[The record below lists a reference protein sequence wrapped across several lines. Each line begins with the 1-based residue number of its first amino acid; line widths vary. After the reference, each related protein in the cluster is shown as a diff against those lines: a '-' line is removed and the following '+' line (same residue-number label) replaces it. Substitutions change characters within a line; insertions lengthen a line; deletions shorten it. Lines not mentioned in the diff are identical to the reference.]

1 MRPLAGPKTTYR
13 RADATPLAELILD
26 GVQYRPLTVEKWPSD
41 LRDDVSQRTCL
52 QIPRVYD
59 SAVNHRPMCFD
70 WKPN

>member
-1 MRPLAGPKTTYR
+1 MRGTMR
-13 RADATPLAELILD
+13 GFATPLAELILD
-26 GVQYRPLTVEKWPSD
+26 RLQYRAVTVEKSPSD

-52 QIPRVYD
+52 WIPSVYD